1 MRKSATTP
9 ESTDAQIDRLLEGH
23 PPELR
28 AIERALLGLLVKE
41 LRDAVVLVDFGW
53 HDGAITVGTGPKAG
67 DRIFAL
73 LAERTYVNLWL
84 WNGADLPDPT
94 GILEGAGAK
103 MRHVKVRGLEHATS
117 ESVRDLIRAQVA
129 AAK

>member
-1 MRKSATTP
+1 MPKTATDP
-9 ESTDAQIDRLLEGH
+9 ESTEAQVDRLLMCH
-23 PPELR
+23 PPELQ

-41 LRDAVVLVDFGW
+41 LRGAVVLVDFGW
-53 HDGAITVGTGPKAG
+53 HAGAITVGTGPKAG

-84 WNGADLPDPT
+84 WDGADLPDPS
-94 GILEGAGAK
+94 GIAEGAGVK
-103 MRHVKVRGLEHATS
+103 MRHVKVRGLEQATS
-117 ESVRDLIRAQVA
+117 KPVRDLIRAQVA